1 MNSIRNYCKQI
12 RTYTETKAI
21 NETGTRKEEQQ
32 NKTNIKI
39 RVFGNRD
46 VMSITSG
53 ILVGDFLICGINGR
67 LEESW
72 GKLFDFFTQLH

>member
-32 NKTNIKI
+32 NKTNIKNKSLWEQ
-39 RVFGNRD
+39 RRD
-46 VMSITSG
+46 VNNQWHFG
-53 ILVGDFLICGINGR
+53 RDFLICGINGR